1 MGNSEYGRKHV
12 IISLI
17 LNLIVFILS
26 VMASIMMFTG
36 FKFMH
41 GYEPVLETRSIGMLR
56 FFTVDSNIFAGIA
69 SLILAIYEIKLLK
82 GKLDEIDTKIYVLK
96 LMSAT
101 SVGLTFIVV
110 FAYLGPISKGGI
122 PSMLMNSNLFFHL
135 IIPILSMASFVIFE
149 RTNKI
154 TFKNSLYGMLPTF
167 LYEIYYLGNVFIH
180 SENGVVSPIYDW
192 YWFVQNGVWTSVIV
206 APMMLLITYA
216 ITFILWRLNKKK

>member
-1 MGNSEYGRKHV
+1 MGNSEYGRKNL

-41 GYEPVLETRSIGMLR
+41 GYEPILETRSIGMLK

-69 SLILAIYEIKLLK
+69 SLILSIYEIKLLK

-101 SVGLTFIVV
+101 AVGLTF
-110 FAYLGPISKGGI
+110 
-122 PSMLMNSNLFFHL
+122 
-135 IIPILSMASFVIFE
+135 
-149 RTNKI
+149 
-154 TFKNSLYGMLPTF
+154 
-167 LYEIYYLGNVFIH
+167 
-180 SENGVVSPIYDW
+180 
-192 YWFVQNGVWTSVIV
+192 
-206 APMMLLITYA
+206 
-216 ITFILWRLNKKK
+216 